1 MIPAQ
6 QPNDRSSLPS
16 AKARKNETQSP
27 TFDLEAE
34 AVAAAL
40 DKAVEMLHWN
50 NRQPIELYALTRL
63 LTQQRHTLAEER
75 IASTLEQ
82 IRQTIK

>member
-1 MIPAQ
+1 MT
-6 QPNDRSSLPS
+6 
-16 AKARKNETQSP
+16 RKNETRSS

-50 NRQPIELYALTRL
+50 NRQPIELYDLARL
-63 LTQQRHTLAEER
+63 LIQQRRTLAEER

>member
-1 MIPAQ
+1 MT
-6 QPNDRSSLPS
+6 
-16 AKARKNETQSP
+16 RKNETRSS

-50 NRQPIELYALTRL
+50 NRQPIELYEPARL
-63 LTQQRHTLAEER
+63 LIQQRRTLAEER

>member
-1 MIPAQ
+1 MVPAQ

-50 NRQPIELYALTRL
+50 DRQPIELRPNTTADPATSHPGGRTHCQYVGTD
-63 LTQQRHTLAEER
+63 
-75 IASTLEQ
+75 
-82 IRQTIK
+82 QTDD

>member
-1 MIPAQ
+1 MT
-6 QPNDRSSLPS
+6 
-16 AKARKNETQSP
+16 RKNEARSS

-50 NRQPIELYALTRL
+50 NRQPIELYELARL
-63 LTQQRHTLAEER
+63 LIQQRRTLAEER

>member
-1 MIPAQ
+1 MT
-6 QPNDRSSLPS
+6 
-16 AKARKNETQSP
+16 RKNETRSS

-50 NRQPIELYALTRL
+50 NRQPIELYELARL
-63 LTQQRHTLAEER
+63 LIQQRRTLAEER